1 MRSTLSKILIFATG
15 AAIGSVVTWKLVSD
29 RYEATIQ
36 EEIQAIRD
44 LYAND
49 DDDTDSEEGS
59 DESDEEDDTE
69 KEEYEDIVNQNGYV
83 QNSDEEYEDVETKPR
98 YVQYSEKKEEKKEGD
113 EDMHNEPYVI
123 DQDDWDDTDYEQEE
137 VYCFADGVIANEMD
151 EEIENAE
158 ELVGPHAAQWLE
170 ESGQDWVY
178 IRNDRLETDFVVLR
192 DIRRY
197 SEVE

>member
-1 MRSTLSKILIFATG
+1 MRSTLSKILIFTTG

-29 RYEATIQ
+29 RYESTMQ

-49 DDDTDSEEGS
+49 DDTDSEEES
-59 DESDEEDDTE
+59 DESDEEDDNQ
-69 KEEYEDIVNQNGYV
+69 KEEYEDIVKQNGYV
-83 QNSDEEYEDVETKPR
+83 QNSDEEYEDVEKKPR

-113 EDMHNEPYVI
+113 EDMHKEPYVI

-197 SEVE
+197 SEVD

>member
-1 MRSTLSKILIFATG
+1 MNSTLSKILIFTAGT
-15 AAIGSVVTWKLVSD
+15 AIGSVVTWKIVSD

-36 EEIQAIRD
+36 DEIRAIRA
-44 LYAND
+44 LYEND
-49 DDDTDSEEGS
+49 SNDTDSEEEP
-59 DESDEEDDTE
+59 DESDEEDDTG
-69 KEEYEDIVNQNGYV
+69 KKEYEDIVNNSGYV
-83 QNSDEEYEDVETKPR
+83 QNSDEEYEDIEKKPR

-113 EDMHNEPYVI
+113 EDMHKEPYVI
-123 DQDDWDDTDYEQEE
+123 DQDDWDDSDYEQES

-151 EEIENAE
+151 EEIEDAE
-158 ELVGPHAAQWLE
+158 DLVGPHAAQWLD

-197 SEVE
+197 SEVD